1 MLRSFKEL
9 HPWKADCPM
18 YVTDCGMLKL
28 VNDVQPAKAE
38 SPIKVK
44 DPGRVKQLL
53 T

>member
-1 MLRSFKEL
+1 
-9 HPWKADCPM
+9 M